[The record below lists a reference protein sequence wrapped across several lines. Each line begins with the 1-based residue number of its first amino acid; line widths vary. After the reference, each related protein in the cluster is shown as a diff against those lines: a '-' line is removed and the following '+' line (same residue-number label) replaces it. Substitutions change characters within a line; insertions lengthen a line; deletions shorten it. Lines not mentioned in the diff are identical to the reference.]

1 MTGRILYKSSV
12 RHDLKNIDAKDSK
25 RILREIG
32 TLLGSGPRSGE
43 PLAGEFRGLFR
54 LRIGD
59 YWVIYALAGEDV
71 IVLRIRHRGKVYE

>member
-1 MTGRILYKSSV
+1 MTGKILYKSSV
-12 RHDLKNIDAKDSK
+12 RHDLKNIDAKDRK

-32 TLLGSGPRSGE
+32 TLLGSDLRAGE
-43 PLAGEFRGLFR
+43 PLVGEFRGLLR

-59 YWVIYALAGEDV
+59 YRVIYAPAGEDV